1 MPSRCACGILMGVLT
16 VLSGLACAGGPVVVR
31 PDVCVV
37 GGGSAG
43 IGAALAAARGGA
55 NVVLVERQDGLGG
68 TSTRGY
74 VSNWEPSPGGP
85 LAREIYDRL
94 CKRPRAVGIV
104 RDHNDDRSKGSFGLW
119 LMVPGQ
125 RYEQTL
131 HRIGLPRKDWRAVT
145 FDPDQFAALA
155 KEMLAETGRCRV
167 LLNTTFLTT
176 ETEGRRV
183 VSIGARSADGTTWR
197 IAAKVFIDCTGGGF
211 LCKSAGC
218 EMMLGAESFE
228 RFREPAAPPKGGRT
242 LNAIS
247 LCYRVRRSKT
257 PVRQPPPAILP
268 VGRFSKSAHVSELP
282 DGDLIVNPLGI
293 VPGRALIDKGY
304 AACMTDAKQIVQ
316 AHWRRL
322 QEIETFSTYEFHSYA
337 PMLGIR
343 ESYRVVGEYIL
354 TQHDLAAGLSNQK
367 HPDLVAVVEHP
378 MDMHGS
384 RAGQRDR
391 LKEPYGVPYR
401 CLVPKGWENLLVAG
415 RCASFSHLAASSCR
429 LSRNMLALGR
439 AAGAAAAMSAE
450 SGTPPVKID
459 PAALRKHLRLD
470 KAIP

>member
-1 MPSRCACGILMGVLT
+1 MSLRCACGILAVAILVM
-16 VLSGLACAGGPVVVR
+16 SSLACAGEPVVLR

-43 IGAALAAARGGA
+43 IGAALAAARAGA
-55 NVVLVERQDGLGG
+55 NVVLVERQEGLGG
-68 TSTRGY
+68 TSTRGF

-94 CKRPRAVGIV
+94 RKRPRAVGIV
-104 RDHNDDRSKGSFGLW
+104 SDHNADRSKGPFGLW
-119 LMVPGQ
+119 LITPGQ

-131 HRIGLPRKDWRAVT
+131 RRIGLTRKDWRAVT
-145 FDPDQFAALA
+145 FDPDQLAAVA

-176 ETEGRRV
+176 EIQGRRV
-183 VSIGARSADGTTWR
+183 VSIGARSTDGTTWR

-218 EMMLGAESFE
+218 EIMLGAESFE
-228 RFREPAAPPKGGRT
+228 RFREPAAPPKGGQT

-343 ESYRVVGEYIL
+343 ESYRVAGEYIL
-354 TQHDLAAGLSNQK
+354 TQHDLTAGLSGQK
-367 HPDLVAVVEHP
+367 HRDMVAVVEQP
-378 MDMHGS
+378 MDTHSPQGG
-384 RAGQRDR
+384 RAVR
-391 LKEPYGVPYR
+391 LKAPYGVPFR
-401 CLVPKGWENLLVAG
+401 CLVPKDRDNLLVAG
-415 RCASFSHLAASSCR
+415 RCASFSHIAASSCR
-429 LSRNMLALGR
+429 LSRTMLSLGR

-450 SGTPPVKID
+450 SGKPPGKID
-459 PAALRKHLRLD
+459 PAALRKHLGLD

>member
-1 MPSRCACGILMGVLT
+1 
-16 VLSGLACAGGPVVVR
+16 
-31 PDVCVV
+31 VCVV

-43 IGAALAAARGGA
+43 IGAAIAAARAGA
-55 NVVLVERQDGLGG
+55 SVVLVERQEALGG

-85 LAREIYDRL
+85 LAKEIYDRL
-94 CKRPRAVGIV
+94 RTRPRAVGIV

-119 LMVPGQ
+119 LIDPKL

-131 HRIGLPRKDWRAVT
+131 HRIGLPRKEWGAVV

-155 KEMLAETGRCRV
+155 GEMLAETRRCRV

-176 ETEGRRV
+176 EVRGRRV
-183 VSIGARSADGTTWR
+183 VSIGARSTDGTAWR
-197 IAAKVFIDCTGGGF
+197 IHAKMFIDCTGGGF

-218 EMMLGAESFE
+218 EMMLGAEPFE
-228 RFREPAAPPKGGRT
+228 RFREPAAPAKPART

-247 LCYRVRRSKT
+247 LCYRVRRSED
-257 PVRQPPPAILP
+257 PVRQAPPSVPPA
-268 VGRFSKSAHVSELP
+268 GRFSKSAHVSELP

-304 AACMTDAKQIVQ
+304 AACMADAKRIVQ

-322 QEIETFSTYEFHSYA
+322 QGIEPFSTYEFHSYA

-343 ESYRVVGEYIL
+343 ESHRVVGEYIL
-354 TQHDLAAGLSNQK
+354 TQHDLMAGLTTQK
-367 HPDLVAVVEHP
+367 HRDMVTVVEQP
-378 MDMHGS
+378 MDTHSPHGG
-384 RAGQRDR
+384 RAVR
-391 LKEPYGVPYR
+391 LKGPYGVPYR

-415 RCASFSHLAASSCR
+415 RCASFSHIAASSCR

-439 AAGAAAAMSAE
+439 AAGAGAAMAIE
-450 SGTPPVKID
+450 SGVSPATVD
-459 PAALRKHLRLD
+459 PAALRTRLGLD
-470 KAIP
+470 KIIP